1 MKKFYAALTAAAI
14 MTACFSTSA
23 FADPLKNYDARKF
36 AIDAGITFPSSLKG
50 GNYKMSKSDSAY
62 YGATVGIG

>member
-23 FADPLKNYDARKF
+23 FAAPLKIMTWASLPLTQ
-36 AIDAGITFPSSLKG
+36 ALPSLP
-50 GNYKMSKSDSAY
+50 A
-62 YGATVGIG
+62 